1 MKKKISFYSC
11 SNGLGHFSRI
21 LKICESLSK
30 NFDITIY
37 CEKYQYNKFKP
48 TLKANFI
55 FYKFSNIRW
64 DKALK
69 DNDVCFDQYKK
80 WIDFYGP
87 TTLDYD
93 IVVSDNIT
101 GLLKYR
107 DDIILSGSFLWADVF
122 KNKFGDNELSEL
134 DYRCLDL
141 FNPLI
146 LTNKYVETGNIKK
159 YKNKKAFGW
168 GCIEKEKNIWGKT
181 DTVVLG
187 KPSLDYI
194 DTYEKALKEIK
205 NNLIY
210 NISSDINKQSNCTF
224 LIRPGV
230 GMLTHCVENF
240 IPVVSLY
247 DEDDS
252 IEIVELAKRVEELG
266 IGTSINIQKEFD
278 ISKIFINLDNTIY
291 NKLNF
296 EKEGYKNI
304 ANFLNNK

>member
-37 CEKYQYNKFKP
+37 CEEYQYNKFKP
-48 TLKANFI
+48 NLEANFI

-69 DNDVCFDQYKK
+69 YNDICFDQYKK

-122 KNKFGDNELSEL
+122 KDKFGDNKLSEL
-134 DYRCLDL
+134 DFRCLDL

-146 LTNKYVETGNIKK
+146 LTNKYVETGSIKE
-159 YKNKKAFGW
+159 YKNKIRFGW
-168 GCIEKEKNIWGKT
+168 GCADKEKNIWGKS

-187 KPSLDYI
+187 KPSLNYI
-194 DTYEKALKEIK
+194 TTYEKAIKEIK
-205 NNLIY
+205 DNLLY
-210 NISSDINKQSNCTF
+210 KTSSNISKDSKCTF

-230 GMLTHCVENF
+230 GMLTHCIENY
-240 IPVVSLY
+240 IPVIALY
-247 DEDDS
+247 DESDS
-252 IEIVELAKRVEELG
+252 IEIVELAKRVEDLG